1 MSQRGVEI
9 RFLNKN
15 NLKKHRQFMNTTNK
29 MGIMNRIPPKYLALV
44 SLILQNSGLAIS
56 MRYTMIFS
64 SPSTRYLTSSAV
76 LVAEILKFI
85 ISFIC
90 CYIFDSNQGYLFTYM
105 LSIAYLYFH
114 PLLSQK

>member
-1 MSQRGVEI
+1 
-9 RFLNKN
+9 
-15 NLKKHRQFMNTTNK
+15 MNTTNK

-44 SLILQNSGLAIS
+44 ALILQNSGLAIS